1 MQNRVIIIE
10 TKQQLA
16 HSLYSRL
23 LEPSLIPSLPWQL
36 LGFLAS
42 AGKWPQPSSWHHFDK
57 DMGPTVSN
65 ISHCPRV
72 KQSPS
77 PTIIASESLHPFWL
91 PLLQARL
98 CSSCKHFYPEVGK
111 CPPLGIASLSFTWQ
125 WSYADSFSGCLLKCS
140 PFSSFVCFTLYY
152 SPLSLGIW
160 SETNTSD
167 TVLALTA
174 LFSIVRLL
182 SLTEPRNLS
191 AQFCTSESLIWLA
204 WCLHWG
210 IKLGVPLFSASC
222 LFMYH
227 IIHLN

>member
-111 CPPLGIASLSFTWQ
+111 CPPLGIASLLLDNEAMLTPFLGAYWNAVHSALLCALLFITAP
-125 WSYADSFSGCLLKCS
+125 SPLESGLRPIQVTLCWPWLPCSLLCGFYPWLS
-140 PFSSFVCFTLYY
+140 LGTSVLNSAPV
-152 SPLSLGIW
+152 SPLS
-160 SETNTSD
+160 D
-167 TVLALTA
+167 
-174 LFSIVRLL
+174 
-182 SLTEPRNLS
+182 
-191 AQFCTSESLIWLA
+191 
-204 WCLHWG
+204 
-210 IKLGVPLFSASC
+210 
-222 LFMYH
+222 
-227 IIHLN
+227 